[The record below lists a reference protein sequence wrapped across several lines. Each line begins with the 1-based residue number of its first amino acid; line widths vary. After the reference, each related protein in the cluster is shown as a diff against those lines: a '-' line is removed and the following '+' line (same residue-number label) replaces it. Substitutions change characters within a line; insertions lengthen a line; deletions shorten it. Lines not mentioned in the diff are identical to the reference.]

1 MLNTLLPELLN
12 HLKTNP
18 QLNKKIN
25 LAKKELLNLF
35 NKDRDYLEKEKHYLK
50 QSMLMKN
57 WRISTSEEVRY
68 EVVKLLLHYK

>member
-57 WRISTSEEVRY
+57 
-68 EVVKLLLHYK
+68 